1 MLEPW
6 NLNSVLLTMNQ
17 RIYSPGV
24 KKDILHSSWEDAAGF
39 YGFQRIAELLI
50 MVPTRHFEMLQFGSV
65 CVGRVIDKAIFCK
78 LPRIRVHRLEFSWMH
93 YNGQLADTQ
102 NLEGNLL
109 NALSQNGTWLEV
121 INNPDDIFSK
131 VGRDELQRLA
141 DRNRDL
147 QAWTSDPAIIEKE
160 LKIKL
165 VEEENKTL
173 KHSIRL

>member
-1 MLEPW
+1 M
-6 NLNSVLLTMNQ
+6 
-17 RIYSPGV
+17 
-24 KKDILHSSWEDAAGF
+24 
-39 YGFQRIAELLI
+39 
-50 MVPTRHFEMLQFGSV
+50 
-65 CVGRVIDKAIFCK
+65 
-78 LPRIRVHRLEFSWMH
+78 
-93 YNGQLADTQ
+93 
-102 NLEGNLL
+102 

>member
-1 MLEPW
+1 M
-6 NLNSVLLTMNQ
+6 NSVLLTMNQ
-17 RIYSPGV
+17 RIYSPKSRRQQRYPSQLMGGC
-24 KKDILHSSWEDAAGF
+24 SWLLWFSANCRASNHGSDPSLRDA
-39 YGFQRIAELLI
+39 
-50 MVPTRHFEMLQFGSV
+50 P
-65 CVGRVIDKAIFCK
+65 
-78 LPRIRVHRLEFSWMH
+78 IRM
-93 YNGQLADTQ
+93 
-102 NLEGNLL
+102 
-109 NALSQNGTWLEV
+109 SQNGTWLEV